1 MTSTPDELISTGGL
15 AARVG
20 RSPSTIKF
28 WETEGVIPPAIRI
41 EGSNRRA
48 WKVSEIDLIRERIAA
63 RRAERLSGPG
73 TA

>member
-1 MTSTPDELISTGGL
+1 MTNAPDELISTGGL

-28 WETEGVIPPAIRI
+28 WEAEGFIPPAIRI

-63 RRAERLSGPG
+63 RRRQHEGPE
-73 TA
+73 AA

>member
-1 MTSTPDELISTGGL
+1 MANASDELISTGGL

-28 WETEGVIPPAIRI
+28 WESEGVIPQAIRI

-48 WKVSEIDLIRERIAA
+48 WWVSDVDLIQERIAA
-63 RRAERLSGPG
+63 RGRQHEGPES
-73 TA
+73 A